1 MLLTTRS
8 TVLLTASD
16 TLCRTSAAVPGLLNL
31 LVNFRTSDIVRHE
44 LKSTSRV
51 PEGAWA
57 CRGIGRSGDSAV
69 VWQPDVSCA
78 EGEPA
83 SGSRREAGLPVL
95 LLQMMMMMRG
105 DQRGYN
111 KVRCFTRTHFR
122 FSASK
127 LRKQNVK
134 PKIAKRQRCGFTK
147 RRIYY
152 FFGKYCI
159 LAKYSCAIRQYLN
172 KYRYCFIPYFIFLH
186 GNALSK
192 HCDNR

>member
-51 PEGAWA
+51 PEGVWA
-57 CRGIGRSGDSAV
+57 CRGTGRSGDSAV

-78 EGEPA
+78 EREPA
-83 SGSRREAGLPVL
+83 SGSRREAGLLVL
-95 LLQMMMMMRG
+95 LLLLMMMRG

-122 FSASK
+122 FSAGK
-127 LRKQNVK
+127 LRKQNNK
-134 PKIAKRQRCGFTK
+134 PKIVKRQRCGHTK
-147 RRIYY
+147 RRIY
-152 FFGKYCI
+152 
-159 LAKYSCAIRQYLN
+159 L
-172 KYRYCFIPYFIFLH
+172 IFL
-186 GNALSK
+186 
-192 HCDNR
+192 